1 MDYDFTRAVPNF
13 NSKKFKIYIT
23 LQVLSA
29 IYLVLFL
36 APNSLGFE
44 TNDNSKITAG
54 LEVDGALKAGS
65 VEVTGALKVG
75 SLADS
80 TGVVTSTETIE
91 NNDNDTTVPTTKA
104 VKTYV
109 DSATASS
116 SSSSA
121 LPSHIVYSGSFNRYS
136 DNEFFTAESGLLT
149 GMKWV
154 AADNQFKINSSS
166 GYEPIPVIE
175 LLHSNG
181 STTVNA
187 SFSVT
192 RLASYLSSFDGY
204 QYLTGGSTKNSS
216 LDMTTGNVL
225 RVTLTEWGSIN
236 YFYEIIAIRSA
247 NTVNV
252 TIRKG
257 GVL

>member
-1 MDYDFTRAVPNF
+1 MDYHLTETTITTCSYRKFEIFTL
-13 NSKKFKIYIT
+13 KKSWY
-23 LQVLSA
+23 A
-29 IYLVLFL
+29 LVLIFFL
-36 APNSLGFE
+36 ATNVWAFE
-44 TNDNSKITAG
+44 TNDNSKIAAN
-54 LEVDGALKAGS
+54 LEVTGS
-65 VEVTGALKVG
+65 LEVIGALKVG
-75 SLADS
+75 SLPDS

-91 NNDNDTTVPTTKA
+91 SNDNDTTVPTTKA
-104 VKTYV
+104 VKAYV

-121 LPSHIVYSGSFNRYS
+121 MPIHIVYSGSINRYS

-154 AADNQFKINSSS
+154 AADNQFKINSS

-181 STTVNA
+181 NTFVNS

-192 RLASYLSSFDGY
+192 RLASYLNSFDGY

-225 RVTLTEWGSIN
+225 RVTLMEWGSIN